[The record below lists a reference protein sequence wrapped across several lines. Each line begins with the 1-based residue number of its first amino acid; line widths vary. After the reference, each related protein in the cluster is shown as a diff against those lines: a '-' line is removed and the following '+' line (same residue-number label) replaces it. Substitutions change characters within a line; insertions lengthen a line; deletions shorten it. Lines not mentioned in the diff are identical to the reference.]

1 MSLGTLTVKSAGSS
15 FSNFKKRFGK
25 QKYIFFLMIIGLVWF
40 IIFKYYPLWFIS
52 KAFTNFGTVANAR
65 FTGLAN
71 FQRLFASPFF
81 WRAFKNTL
89 ILSFLNLLF
98 YFPIPIIIA
107 LSLNEMGGKVFKRT
121 AQFIVYMPH
130 FLSWV
135 VVGGLF
141 NMMLSPS
148 TGIINNVLVS
158 IGLLKEPIYFMAS
171 NDWFRSVLI
180 GTEIWKNAGYGA
192 VIYIAAIAGVDRE
205 LYDAASVDGAG
216 YWGRAW
222 HVTLPSIR
230 STIATV
236 LMLTV
241 ARILQIFEQVLVM
254 YNSAVMGV
262 ADVLRT
268 FAYVEGLTR
277 GNIGYAT
284 AIGLFTS
291 ITSLV
296 LIICV
301 NIFSKK
307 VLDEEIL

>member
-1 MSLGTLTVKSAGSS
+1 MDSG
-15 FSNFKKRFGK
+15 FRNFRKRFGK
-25 QKYIFFLMIIGLVWF
+25 QKYIFLLMIFGLVWY
-40 IIFKYYPLWFIS
+40 IIFKYYPLWFIA

-71 FQRLFASPFF
+71 FQRLFSSPLF

-98 YFPIPIIIA
+98 YFPIPIMIA
-107 LSLNEMGGKVFKRT
+107 LSLNELGSKIFKRT
-121 AQFIVYMPH
+121 AQFVVYMPH

-135 VVGGLF
+135 VVGCLF
-141 NMMLSPS
+141 NMMLAPS
-148 TGIINNVLVS
+148 NGIINKALVGMS
-158 IGLLKEPIYFMAS
+158 LIKQPIYFMAS
-171 NDWFRSVLI
+171 TNWFRSVLI
-180 GTEIWKNAGYGA
+180 GTEIWKSAGYGA

-205 LYDAASVDGAG
+205 LYDAAAVDGAG
-216 YWGRAW
+216 HWGRAW

-241 ARILQIFEQVLVM
+241 ARVLQIFEQVLVM
-254 YNSAVMGV
+254 YNSAVMDVG
-262 ADVLRT
+262 DVLRT
-268 FAYVEGLTR
+268 FSYMEGLNR

-291 ITSLV
+291 ITSVV
-296 LIICV
+296 LIVGC
-301 NIFSKK
+301 NMFSKK
-307 VLDEEIL
+307 VLDEEII